1 MNPEITLREHQKNAI
16 ARMLYGGNTLLA
28 HEVGSGKTFEMIAGI
43 MESKRLGLCTKSMI
57 VVPNHLTEQWSAEF
71 LRLYPGANILV
82 ATKRDF
88 EKGRRKRLS
97 SGRVRRSVSP
107 SAGNGR
113 SESSVIRLP
122 KLQTVLRKSNTPT
135 GNVLRLNSWNAPEN
149 SWKHGLKG

>member
-1 MNPEITLREHQKNAI
+1 
-16 ARMLYGGNTLLA
+16 MLYGGNTLLA

-71 LRLYPGANILV
+71 CGCIPAQTFWWRPNATLR
-82 ATKRDF
+82 RDAESVF
-88 EKGRRKRLS
+88 AHALQPAIMMRLS

-135 GNVLRLNSWNAPEN
+135 GERFTIKQLERSRKTVGSTA
-149 SWKHGLKG
+149 

>member
-1 MNPEITLREHQKNAI
+1 
-16 ARMLYGGNTLLA
+16 MLYGGNTLLA

-88 EKGRRKRLS
+88 EKGRRKRFCS
-97 SGRVRRSVSP
+97 RIPTVNYDAVIIGQTQGT
-107 SAGNGR
+107 AGANH
-113 SESSVIRLP
+113 P
-122 KLQTVLRKSNTPT
+122 
-135 GNVLRLNSWNAPEN
+135 
-149 SWKHGLKG
+149 